1 MGTGGS
7 GQAGAGGAPSSGGTQ
22 GEPGG
27 EDSPQSGRGTF
38 LPTPAEKQPQPPKT
52 PRLVGN
58 RDWII
63 VMECYPDGVVLRA
76 AGQQFSLATLASK
89 DCKLY
94 SVMKQMIDR
103 RQASVRPGDPPY
115 RPQIRF
121 LVRPDA
127 LRSYHLAYPLL
138 EPLGIP
144 LTRQNVS
151 ADSEDR

>member
-1 MGTGGS
+1 M
-7 GQAGAGGAPSSGGTQ
+7 
-22 GEPGG
+22 
-27 EDSPQSGRGTF
+27 
-38 LPTPAEKQPQPPKT
+38 
-52 PRLVGN
+52 RLVGN

-76 AGQQFSLATLASK
+76 AGQQFSLATLAGK
-89 DCKLY
+89 DCNLY
-94 SVMKQMIDR
+94 PVVKQLIAR

-121 LVRPDA
+121 LVRPDS
-127 LRSYHLAYPLL
+127 LRAYHLAYPAL

-151 ADSEDR
+151 ADPEDR